1 MNTKKSIQ
9 SNRKELR
16 KQYTICLIVYLLMV
30 NFIFQ
35 ITLSFSPLLN
45 LVLIL
50 TAIFIIHR
58 LFISILHTTASLL
71 VPNKLVDYY
80 RSKVKLHD
88 VPNEQMRAVPSS
100 IQKKT

>member
-9 SNRKELR
+9 INRKELI
-16 KQYTICLIVYLLMV
+16 KQHTICLIVYLLMV

-45 LVLIL
+45 LVMLL
-50 TAIFIIHR
+50 PAIFIIHR
-58 LFISILHTTASLL
+58 LSISILRTNASLL

-80 RSKVKLHD
+80 RSNVKLHD
-88 VPNEQMRAVPSS
+88 VPNEQMRVVPSS
-100 IQKKT
+100 I

>member
-16 KQYTICLIVYLLMV
+16 KQHTICLIVYLLMV

-45 LVLIL
+45 LVMLL
-50 TAIFIIHR
+50 PAIFIIHR
-58 LFISILHTTASLL
+58 LFISILRTNASLL
-71 VPNKLVDYY
+71 IPNKLVHYY
-80 RSKVKLHD
+80 RSNVKLHD
-88 VPNEQMRAVPSS
+88 VPNEQMRMLPSLF
-100 IQKKT
+100 

>member
-16 KQYTICLIVYLLMV
+16 KQYTICLIVYWLMI

-45 LVLIL
+45 LVIL
-50 TAIFIIHR
+50 LPAIFIIHH
-58 LFISILHTTASLL
+58 LFVSILHTTASLL

-80 RSKVKLHD
+80 RSNVKLHD
-88 VPNEQMRAVPSS
+88 VPNEQMSAVLFP
-100 IQKKT
+100 I